1 MNAEIPDLIYLD
13 NNATTPVDPRV
24 VEVMVPALQDVYGN
38 PSSGHLPGRQA
49 RELVEAG
56 RARVA
61 ACLGAAPEEILFTS
75 GGSESDNWALQGVV
89 AARGGGHVVVSA
101 VEHPAVLETARAMER
116 KGRIRL
122 TIVGADRFGQV
133 DPEEVTGA
141 LGPDTVL
148 VSVMLANNEVGT
160 LQPVA
165 EIAGACHRR
174 GVLVHTDAAQAVG
187 KVEADVRGLDVD
199 LLTVAGHK
207 LYASKGVGALFVRNG
222 VALEPL
228 MRGAG
233 HERGLRAGTENVASI
248 VGLGKAC
255 DLVREEVTDD
265 GPRLAA
271 LRDRLE
277 ALLARGCPG
286 LVHHGHLQCRLPNTA
301 SVAFPGV
308 DANALLALLAEE
320 VAASAGAACHTG
332 AVHPSHVLT
341 AMGVDAVTAMSTV
354 RFSVGRFTTPRDVE
368 EGARRVLAAVRSL
381 VNS

>member
-1 MNAEIPDLIYLD
+1 MSTETPDLIYLD
-13 NNATTPVDPRV
+13 CNATTPVDSRV
-24 VEVMVPALQDVYGN
+24 ADAMVPVLREVYGN
-38 PSSGHLPGRQA
+38 PSSGHRLGRKA
-49 RELVEAG
+49 RELVEAA
-56 RARVA
+56 RAGVA
-61 ACLGAAPEEILFTS
+61 ACLGAAPEEVLFTS
-75 GGSESDNWALQGVV
+75 GGSESDNWALRGAV

-116 KGRIRL
+116 EGRIRL
-122 TIVGADRFGQV
+122 TVIGVDRFGQV
-133 DPEEVTGA
+133 DPEEVVAA
-141 LGPDTVL
+141 LAPDTVL

-165 EIAGACHRR
+165 EIAAACRRR

-187 KVEADVRGLDVD
+187 KVAVDVRGLDVD

-207 LYASKGVGALFVRNG
+207 LYAPKGVGALFVRKG
-222 VALEPL
+222 VTLEPL

-248 VGLGKAC
+248 VGLGVAC
-255 DLVREEVTDD
+255 ELVREEVTDE

-277 ALLARGCPG
+277 GLLEEGFPALVRHSHPG
-286 LVHHGHLQCRLPNTA
+286 HRLPNTA
-301 SVAFPGV
+301 SCAFPGV

-320 VAASAGAACHTG
+320 VAASAGAACHTD

-341 AMGVDAVTAMSTV
+341 AMGVDAATAMSTV
-354 RFSVGRFTTPRDVE
+354 RFSVGRFTTSRDVE
-368 EGARRVLAAVRSL
+368 EGARRVLAAARSL
-381 VNS
+381 ASS